1 VQHGHLPGESGR
13 SIITAVPEIRERFP
27 AAVICS
33 VGATVS
39 IAAGEHFGL
48 QWQKLLVFSADLPWI
63 SR

>member
-1 VQHGHLPGESGR
+1 
-13 SIITAVPEIRERFP
+13 
-27 AAVICS
+27 VICS